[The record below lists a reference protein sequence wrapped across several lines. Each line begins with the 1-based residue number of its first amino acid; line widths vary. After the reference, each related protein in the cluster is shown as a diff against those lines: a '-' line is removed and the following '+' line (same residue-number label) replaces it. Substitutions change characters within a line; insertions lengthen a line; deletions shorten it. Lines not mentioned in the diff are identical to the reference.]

1 MMVNDGPCPC
11 VIVMDLGA
19 RYANE
24 CIQTCRRIYRI
35 TIIYSKRRRFSE
47 ALNQK
52 TLRTMHSAV
61 VHPSHLMH
69 LSLL

>member
-24 CIQTCRRIYRI
+24 SVFKPAGEYT
-35 TIIYSKRRRFSE
+35 E
-47 ALNQK
+47 
-52 TLRTMHSAV
+52 
-61 VHPSHLMH
+61 
-69 LSLL
+69 